1 MLVDYLQKTQ
11 KKYKKFKETGES
23 RYIYQN
29 ELDKTC
35 FQHDMAY
42 GNFKDLTRR
51 IGSDKILKIR
61 KMMDMKGDLLQSF
74 IIFLIKNIWWS
85 NQK

>member
-1 MLVDYLQKTQ
+1 MPEMDLRRRGFKYSACGLFMKNKEKIQKLKQTR
-11 KKYKKFKETGES
+11 YS

-42 GNFKDLTRR
+42 GNFKDLIRKTA
-51 IGSDKILKIR
+51 SEKILRDKA
-61 KMMDMKGDLLQSF
+61 F
-74 IIFLIKNIWWS
+74 NIT
-85 NQK
+85 